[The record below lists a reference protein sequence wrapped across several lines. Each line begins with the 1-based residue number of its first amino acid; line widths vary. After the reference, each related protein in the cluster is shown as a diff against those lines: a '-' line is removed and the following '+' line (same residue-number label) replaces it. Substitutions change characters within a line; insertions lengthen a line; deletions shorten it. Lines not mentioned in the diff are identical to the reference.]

1 MVYFDQNSIK
11 IVSRV
16 YQQWVEECQDQAG
29 LLGYAWRGVE
39 EGDVNYHPLLP
50 SSLWRNL
57 CKGMMMIACKVHE
70 VREAMPPKS
79 RLLGVILLAPPE
91 LQKQIFRWCRNGH
104 LCTISFH
111 LEAFCRCKFEAGLAQ
126 HATIAQWRLAQ
137 LNIIGGKKCSRS
149 WQTPKGPPAW
159 PFVETPSPGLRT
171 KAISKELISR
181 HFCQSG

>member
-1 MVYFDQNSIK
+1 MSTIIRCCRVVFDVIYARGWWWW
-11 IVSRV
+11 SRV
-16 YQQWVEECQDQAG
+16 RCMRCVKQCHPRADYWGSFC
-29 LLGYAWRGVE
+29 LL
-39 EGDVNYHPLLP
+39 LL
-50 SSLWRNL
+50 S
-57 CKGMMMIACKVHE
+57 AV
-70 VREAMPPKS
+70 V
-79 RLLGVILLAPPE
+79 
-91 LQKQIFRWCRNGH
+91 QKQIFRWCRNGH